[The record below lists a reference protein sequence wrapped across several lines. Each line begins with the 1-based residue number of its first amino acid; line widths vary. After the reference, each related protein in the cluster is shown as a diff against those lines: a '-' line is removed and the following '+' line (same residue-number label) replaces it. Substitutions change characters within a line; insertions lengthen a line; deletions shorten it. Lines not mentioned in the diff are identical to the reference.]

1 MDAGD
6 KIEEILQRLTKIETK
21 LDDFNLLKDKTE
33 EAYSTSKQN
42 TKDVADIKSKLDK
55 VTYSTVACL
64 IAVVGFFIKFNFF
77 K

>member
-1 MDAGD
+1 MDGD

-21 LDDFNLLKDKTE
+21 LDDFGILKDRME
-33 EAYSTSKQN
+33 EAYNTSKQN
-42 TKDVADIKSKLDK
+42 KEDIADIKSKLDK

-64 IAVVGFFIKFNFF
+64 FAIIAFFIKFNFF